1 VAGLLPGSPTGA
13 QRAWTG
19 VQGAGRPAGQL
30 LGLAEEKQSWYLK
43 LGAILNTVQGSL
55 VPDMTY
61 NVFGGT
67 LNPAQSNGRM

>member
-1 VAGLLPGSPTGA
+1 
-13 QRAWTG
+13 
-19 VQGAGRPAGQL
+19 
-30 LGLAEEKQSWYLK
+30 LK

-67 LNPAQSNGRM
+67 LNPAQSNPMHAKYMPIINSFLVKKVRKYAPQLKVAECRTTWSTT